1 MTWHPQLI
9 FWLLI
14 LLAPFLLWLLALLAL
29 RRRLGELYLRRFEN
43 PRRERL
49 FLSAISFLIAFSA
62 ARSVAYAVHR
72 EAIGFRGVF
81 VGTTHVHHLV
91 FGILI
96 LLLVGYLWLAQIG
109 TGMEQ
114 PETIPSKSPRLL
126 SRITAILYG
135 IGAALTLDEF
145 ALWFNLANVYWGRE
159 GRESVDAVILFLT
172 VSSISLWGGAFFHS
186 LLRLVFSRRRAAVM
200 PDQEHR

>member
-1 MTWHPQLI
+1 MAWHPRLI
-9 FWLLI
+9 FWLVI
-14 LLAPFLLWLLALLAL
+14 LLAPFLLWLLASLAL
-29 RRRLGELYLRRFEN
+29 RGRLGGLYLRHFEN

-49 FLSAISFLIAFSA
+49 FLSAVSFLIAFSA

-72 EAIGFRGVF
+72 EAIAFRGVF

-109 TGMEQ
+109 TGIEK
-114 PETIPSKSPRLL
+114 PEGISSKSPRRL

-145 ALWFNLANVYWGRE
+145 ALWFNLANVYWARE

-186 LLRLVFSRRRAAVM
+186 LVRVGISRLKG
-200 PDQEHR
+200 

>member
-1 MTWHPQLI
+1 MTWRPRLI
-9 FWLLI
+9 FWLVI
-14 LLAPFLLWLLALLAL
+14 LLAPFLLWLLASLAV
-29 RRRLGELYLRRFEN
+29 RGRLGELYLRHFEN

-49 FLSAISFLIAFSA
+49 FLSAVSFLIAFSA

-72 EAIGFRGVF
+72 EAIAFHGVF

-109 TGMEQ
+109 TGIEK
-114 PETIPSKSPRLL
+114 PEEISSKSPRRL

-145 ALWFNLANVYWGRE
+145 GVFGNCRETPQHLAV
-159 GRESVDAVILFLT
+159 
-172 VSSISLWGGAFFHS
+172 
-186 LLRLVFSRRRAAVM
+186 
-200 PDQEHR
+200 

>member
-1 MTWHPQLI
+1 
-9 FWLLI
+9 
-14 LLAPFLLWLLALLAL
+14 
-29 RRRLGELYLRRFEN
+29 
-43 PRRERL
+43 
-49 FLSAISFLIAFSA
+49 
-62 ARSVAYAVHR
+62 
-72 EAIGFRGVF
+72 
-81 VGTTHVHHLV
+81 
-91 FGILI
+91 
-96 LLLVGYLWLAQIG
+96 VGYLWLAQIG
-109 TGMEQ
+109 TGMEK
-114 PETIPSKSPRLL
+114 PETIPSKSPHLL

-186 LLRLVFSRRRAAVM
+186 LLRLVFGRSDPSVM

>member
-1 MTWHPQLI
+1 HMTWHPQLI

-29 RRRLGELYLRRFEN
+29 RRRLGGLYLRHFEN

-81 VGTTHVHHLV
+81 VGTPHVHFLV
-91 FGILI
+91 FGLLI
-96 LLLVGYLWLAQIG
+96 LLLGGYLWLGQIVKG
-109 TGMEQ
+109 
-114 PETIPSKSPRLL
+114 
-126 SRITAILYG
+126 
-135 IGAALTLDEF
+135 
-145 ALWFNLANVYWGRE
+145 V
-159 GRESVDAVILFLT
+159 
-172 VSSISLWGGAFFHS
+172 
-186 LLRLVFSRRRAAVM
+186 
-200 PDQEHR
+200 